1 MYSQFTYLTCDCV
14 FQPFYCCYIYSP
26 NLRILD
32 LSHNHFS
39 TKTMFSFSKNGFALL
54 EVLNLSWN
62 QIGVRPATIVVIYT

>member
-1 MYSQFTYLTCDCV
+1 MIV
-14 FQPFYCCYIYSP
+14 FFNLFIVLYIYSP

-39 TKTMFSFSKNGFALL
+39 TKTMFSLSKNGFALL

-62 QIGVRPATIVVIYT
+62 QIGVRPATIGH